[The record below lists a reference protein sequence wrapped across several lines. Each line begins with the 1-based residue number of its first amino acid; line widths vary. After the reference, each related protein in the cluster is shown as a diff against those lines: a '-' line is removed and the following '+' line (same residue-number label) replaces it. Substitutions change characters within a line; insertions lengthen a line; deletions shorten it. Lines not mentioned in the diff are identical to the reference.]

1 MSKTNP
7 NDPAAPCKVL
17 EESENPYIGEY
28 LKRLPGLTKREL
40 FAKDFM
46 EALLSNG
53 NIKPDSTPALIANF
67 SVAFADALIKKLN
80 DTEG

>member
-7 NDPAAPCKVL
+7 NDLA
-17 EESENPYIGEY
+17 YTGEQY
-28 LKRLPGLTKREL
+28 ADIYGNLRGPLTKREL

-46 EALLSNG
+46 AALLSNPEYDVSDG
-53 NIKPDSTPALIANF
+53 NTARGACSM
-67 SVAFADALIKKLN
+67 ADALIKKLN

>member
-7 NDPAAPCKVL
+7 NDLA
-17 EESENPYIGEY
+17 YTGEQY
-28 LKRLPGLTKREL
+28 ADIYGNLRGPLTKREL

-46 EALLSNG
+46 AALLSNG
-53 NIKPDSTPALIANF
+53 SIKPDSTPALIANF

-80 DTEG
+80 ETEE

>member
-1 MSKTNP
+1 MTKP

-28 LKRLPGLTKREL
+28 LKRLPRLTKREL

-46 EALLSNG
+46 AAIISNAHRKP
-53 NIKPDSTPALIANF
+53 NISDEELAEISI
-67 SVAFADALIKKLN
+67 SRADALIKKLN
-80 DTEG
+80 ETKG

>member
-7 NDPAAPCKVL
+7 NDLA
-17 EESENPYIGEY
+17 YTGEQY
-28 LKRLPGLTKREL
+28 ADIYGNLRGPLTKREL

-46 EALLSNG
+46 AALLSNPEYDVSDG
-53 NIKPDSTPALIANF
+53 NTERDACSM
-67 SVAFADALIKKLN
+67 ADALIKKLN

>member
-1 MSKTNP
+1 MTKP

-46 EALLSNG
+46 AALLSNPEYDVSDG
-53 NIKPDSTPALIANF
+53 NTARDACSM
-67 SVAFADALIKKLN
+67 ADALIKKLN
-80 DTEG
+80 ETKG

>member
-7 NDPAAPCKVL
+7 NDLA
-17 EESENPYIGEY
+17 YTGEQY
-28 LKRLPGLTKREL
+28 ADIYGNLRGPLTKREL

-46 EALLSNG
+46 AALLSNPEYDVSDG
-53 NIKPDSTPALIANF
+53 NTERDSC
-67 SVAFADALIKKLN
+67 SMADALIKKLN

>member
-7 NDPAAPCKVL
+7 NDLA
-17 EESENPYIGEY
+17 YTGEQY
-28 LKRLPGLTKREL
+28 ADIYGNLRGPLTKREL

-46 EALLSNG
+46 AALLSNPEYDVSDG
-53 NIKPDSTPALIANF
+53 NTARDACSM
-67 SVAFADALIKKLN
+67 ADALIKKLN

>member
-46 EALLSNG
+46 A
-53 NIKPDSTPALIANF
+53 ALISNYGGRSPEA
-67 SVAFADALIKKLN
+67 SAELALMHADALIKKLN